1 MRRLQTIRT
10 AHQRRGV
17 ITPLAAGVL
26 LVVLAGIAL
35 IINRLWL
42 DAASL
47 EVTTCIETAV
57 LAAGHEM
64 VSDELI
70 KDQPDYE
77 TLMQRAER
85 SANEALKLNSVAGQ
99 QVGIKLTKDE
109 NLLFGKSVPVVETG
123 TRRFLQ
129 TDHEP
134 RSIQIQTQSPGRI
147 ANPVAE
153 FLSDLTRSHAG
164 TAGAQIQA
172 TLDNHVRGVRPF
184 ENVAVPAYPLA
195 ILKTDPSGKHT
206 QTWEL
211 QIDQK
216 QGKDEY
222 RYDPETKTVSK
233 GSDGIPE
240 IILTGKP
247 RRGEIS
253 DANMQILDF
262 GSHFNTDIV
271 IQQILS
277 GLTRKNLKQ
286 FQGELLFD
294 AGPLPVKC
302 SPNIENG
309 EQDAFQE
316 MIGQCRICFLYDQLE
331 QQSGSFEGTAFC
343 TNMVGGRIMAVQRLD
358 NQACEIILQPGVLS
372 SRSVVLAAPEAE
384 ASLNQ
389 PVQKIEQTVN
399 KVGQTAG
406 LKESNQNKYIYKLY
420 LTQ

>member
-1 MRRLQTIRT
+1 MQRHQTIRT
-10 AHQRRGV
+10 ARNRRGV
-17 ITPLAAGVL
+17 ITPLAALVL
-26 LVVLAGIAL
+26 LVVMAGIAL
-35 IINRLWL
+35 IVNRLWL

-47 EVTTCIETAV
+47 EVTTCVETAA

-64 VSDELI
+64 VSDELL
-70 KDQPDYE
+70 KEKPDYQS
-77 TLMQRAER
+77 LMQRAER
-85 SANEALKLNSVAGQ
+85 SANQALKLNSVAGQ
-99 QVGIKLTKDE
+99 QVGIKLTKGE

-123 TRRFLQ
+123 IRRFLQ

-134 RSIQIQTQSPGRI
+134 TSIQIQTKSPGRI

-164 TAGAQIQA
+164 SAGPQIQA

-184 ENVAVPAYPLA
+184 ENVAVPAYPLG
-195 ILKTDPSGKHT
+195 ILKNDPTGKHT

-222 RYDPETKTVSK
+222 RYDPKTKTVSK
-233 GSDGIPE
+233 GPDGIPE

-247 RRGEIS
+247 RRGDIS
-253 DANMQILDF
+253 DANMQILNF
-262 GSHFNTDIV
+262 GSRFKTNIV
-271 IQQILS
+271 TRQILT
-277 GLTRKNLKQ
+277 GLTRKNLKH

-331 QQSGSFEGTAFC
+331 TQSGSYEGTALC
-343 TNMVGGRIMAVQRLD
+343 TNLVGGRIMSVQRLE

-372 SRSVVLAAPEAE
+372 SRAVVLAVPEDSAN
-384 ASLNQ
+384 LNQ
-389 PVQKIEQTVN
+389 PVQQIKQTVN
-399 KVGQTAG
+399 QAGQTAG
-406 LKESNQNKYIYKLY
+406 LKKPHQNKYIYKLF